1 MNTKNIP
8 KIILHLHLDGSLD
21 LDLAY
26 NWLKEDG
33 YHYKKND
40 LKNNMSIQE
49 NCHNLNDYLKK
60 FSLPCELLNTK
71 ERLIEATYTLF
82 KKLAYQN
89 VLYAEIRFAPLKHQ
103 NKNFNL
109 DEVVTAVLTGLK
121 KASEKYKIEGSI
133 ILCCMRNNTK
143 EDNLKI
149 VNLAKKYQHEGVSA
163 IDLAGDENHYK
174 TKDFEYIFT
183 EAKKLNI
190 PYTIHAGEAD
200 GASSINSAL
209 NFGTKRLGHGIK
221 CLEEKTTLNR
231 IIKEKILLEICYT
244 SNYQT
249 EAVKDKHPLETL
261 YQKNIPIS
269 LNTDNDTV
277 SNINIITEYDKILA
291 ETSLTINDII
301 KCNYTSI
308 DYLFTTEQTKKKLK
322 EKYKKK
328 LAEISN

>member
-1 MNTKNIP
+1 MNTKDIP

-21 LDLAY
+21 LDLAST
-26 NWLKEDG
+26 WLKEDG
-33 YHYKKND
+33 YHYKKSD
-40 LKNNMSIQE
+40 LKEKMSIQE
-49 NCHNLNDYLKK
+49 NCHSLNDYLEK
-60 FSLPCELLNTK
+60 FTLPCQLLNTK
-71 ERLIEATYTLF
+71 ERLTEATYNLL
-82 KKLAYQN
+82 KKLAHQN

-103 NKNFNL
+103 NKNLNL
-109 DEVVTAVLTGLK
+109 DEVVTAVITGLK
-121 KASEKYKIEGSI
+121 KASEKHKIKGSI
-133 ILCCMRNNTK
+133 ILCCMRNSSK

-149 VNLAKKYQHEGVSA
+149 VNLAKKYHNKGVSA
-163 IDLAGDENHYK
+163 IDLAGAESLYK
-174 TKDFEYIFT
+174 TEDFEYIFT

-200 GASSINSAL
+200 GPSSINSAL

-221 CLEEKTTLNR
+221 CLEEETTLKH

-249 EAVKDKHPLETL
+249 EAVKGKHPLENL

-301 KCNYTSI
+301 KCNYNSI
-308 DYLFTTEQTKKKLK
+308 DYLFTTEQTKKELK